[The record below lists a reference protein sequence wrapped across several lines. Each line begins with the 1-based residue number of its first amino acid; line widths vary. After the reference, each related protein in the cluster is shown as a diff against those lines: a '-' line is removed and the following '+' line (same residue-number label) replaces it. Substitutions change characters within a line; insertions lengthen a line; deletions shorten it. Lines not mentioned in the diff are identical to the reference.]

1 MVSFTTVG
9 NTAPAPSLDVVRL
22 SNGVTLHYASQGP
35 RTGPAVIMIHGFSD
49 SWFSFSRILPLL
61 PAELRVIAP
70 DMRGHGDSERPA
82 PPKIPSEGGPPA
94 GYRIADMADD
104 VVRLMDALNVP
115 KAVLIG
121 HSMGS
126 FVVRKA
132 FELAPERVSR
142 LVLIGGAPKANNDG
156 MRELQRA
163 ITGLTD
169 PVDEAFVREF
179 QMSTIAAPVPEPFL
193 EAVIANSRR
202 MPARI
207 WKAVIQGLI
216 EFEPAAIPPPVRTL
230 VLGGREDAVF
240 SSTEQMSLARQFP
253 RGELQLVDGIGH
265 TLHWEQP
272 AMFVSALTR
281 FGV

>member
-1 MVSFTTVG
+1 MVSFTPFE
-9 NTAPAPSLDVVRL
+9 NPSPATSLDLVRL

-35 RTGPAVIMIHGFSD
+35 RTGPAVILVHGYSD

-61 PAELRVIAP
+61 PFELRVIAP
-70 DMRGHGDSERPA
+70 DMRGHGDSERPQN
-82 PPKIPSEGGPPA
+82 

-104 VVRLMDALNVP
+104 VIRLMDALNVP

-126 FVVRKA
+126 FIVRKA
-132 FELAPERVSR
+132 YELAPDRVSR
-142 LVLIGGAPKANNDG
+142 LVLVGGALRADNDG
-156 MRELQRA
+156 IRETLRLVNQ
-163 ITGLTD
+163 LTD

-179 QMSTIAAPVPEPFL
+179 QMSTIAVPVPQPFL

-207 WKAVIQGLI
+207 WKAVLQGLI
-216 EFEPAAIPPPVRTL
+216 DFRPVVLRPPVRTL

-240 SSTEQMSLARQFP
+240 SRTEQMVLARQFP
-253 RGELQLVDGIGH
+253 RGELHLMDGIGH

-272 AMFVSALTR
+272 AMFVSALAR

>member
-1 MVSFTTVG
+1 MVNFTTDEDIASG
-9 NTAPAPSLDVVRL
+9 PFLDSVKL

-35 RTGPAVIMIHGFSD
+35 ATGPAVIMLHGYSD

-61 PAELRVIAP
+61 PPDLRVIAP
-70 DMRGHGDSERPA
+70 DLRGHGDSERPTN
-82 PPKIPSEGGPPA
+82 
-94 GYRIADMADD
+94 GYGIADMADD
-104 VVRLMDALNVP
+104 VLRLMDVLAVP

-121 HSMGS
+121 HSLGS

-132 FELAPERVSR
+132 FELAPDRVSR
-142 LVLIGGAPKANNDG
+142 LVLTGSALKADNDG

-163 ITGLTD
+163 VNELTD
-169 PVDEAFVREF
+169 PVDEGFVREF
-179 QMSTIAAPVPEPFL
+179 QMSTIAAPVPQPFL

-216 EFEPAAIPPPVRTL
+216 DFEPAVLRPSVRAL

-240 SSTEQMSLARQFP
+240 SRNEQMVLARQFP
-253 RGELQLVDGIGH
+253 RGELQLLDGVGH

-272 AMFVSALTR
+272 AMFVRALQR

>member
-1 MVSFTTVG
+1 MVSFTPVEKP
-9 NTAPAPSLDVVRL
+9 APAASLDIVRL
-22 SNGVTLHYASQGP
+22 SNGITLHYASQGP
-35 RTGPAVIMIHGFSD
+35 RTGPAVIMIHGYSD

-61 PAELRVIAP
+61 PPELRVIAP
-70 DMRGHGDSERPA
+70 DMRGHGDSERPL
-82 PPKIPSEGGPPA
+82 A

-104 VVRLMDALNVP
+104 VIRLMDALNVP

-142 LVLIGGAPKANNDG
+142 LVLVGGALRANNDG
-156 MRELQRA
+156 IRELQRLVHE
-163 ITGLTD
+163 LTD
-169 PVDEAFVREF
+169 PVDATFVREF

-216 EFEPAAIPPPVRTL
+216 EFEPTVVRPPIRTL

-240 SSTEQMSLARQFP
+240 SRTEQMVLARQFP
-253 RGELQLVDGIGH
+253 RGELHLMDGVGH

>member
-1 MVSFTTVG
+1 M
-9 NTAPAPSLDVVRL
+9 
-22 SNGVTLHYASQGP
+22 
-35 RTGPAVIMIHGFSD
+35 
-49 SWFSFSRILPLL
+49 
-61 PAELRVIAP
+61 IAP
-70 DMRGHGDSERPA
+70 GGHGDSERPL
-82 PPKIPSEGGPPA
+82 A
-94 GYRIADMADD
+94 GYRMADMADD
-104 VVRLMDALNVP
+104 VIRLMDALNVP

-132 FELAPERVSR
+132 FELAPDRVSR
-142 LVLIGGAPKANNDG
+142 LVLIGGALKADNDG
-156 MRELQRA
+156 MRELQRVVNE
-163 ITGLTD
+163 LSD

-179 QMSTIAAPVPEPFL
+179 QMSTIAAPVPGPFL

-216 EFEPAAIPPPVRTL
+216 EFEPRVSRPPVRAL

-240 SSTEQMSLARQFP
+240 SRTEQMVLARQFP
-253 RGELQLVDGIGH
+253 RGELHLMDGVGH

>member
-1 MVSFTTVG
+1 MVSFTTTEA
-9 NTAPAPSLDVVRL
+9 TAPAISLDVVRV
-22 SNGVTLHYASQGP
+22 SNGVALHYASQGP
-35 RTGPAVIMIHGFSD
+35 RTGPAVLMIHGFSD

-61 PAELRVIAP
+61 PPELRVIAP
-70 DMRGHGDSERPA
+70 DMRGHGDSER
-82 PPKIPSEGGPPA
+82 PPA

-142 LVLIGGAPKANNDG
+142 LVLIGGALKANNDG
-156 MRELQRA
+156 MRELQRM
-163 ITGLTD
+163 INRLTD
-169 PVDEAFVREF
+169 PVDAEFVREF
-179 QMSTIAAPVPEPFL
+179 QMSTIAVPVPEPFL

-216 EFEPAAIPPPVRTL
+216 EFEPAALRPPVRTL

-240 SSTEQMSLARQFP
+240 SRTEQMVLARQFP
-253 RGELQLVDGIGH
+253 RGELHLVDGIGH
-265 TLHWEQP
+265 TLQWEQP

>member
-1 MVSFTTVG
+1 MVNFMMDED
-9 NTAPAPSLDVVRL
+9 TAPVPFLDSVKL

-35 RTGPAVIMIHGFSD
+35 ATGPAVIMIHGYSD
-49 SWFSFSRILPLL
+49 SWFSFSRIMPLL
-61 PAELRVIAP
+61 PPDLRVIAP
-70 DMRGHGDSERPA
+70 DLRGHGDSERPTN
-82 PPKIPSEGGPPA
+82 
-94 GYRIADMADD
+94 GYGIADMADD
-104 VVRLMDALNVP
+104 VIRLMDVLLVP

-121 HSMGS
+121 HSLGS
-126 FVVRKA
+126 FVARKV
-132 FELAPERVSR
+132 FELAPDRVSR
-142 LVLIGGAPKANNDG
+142 LVLTGGALKADNDG

-163 ITGLTD
+163 VNQLTD

-179 QMSTIAAPVPEPFL
+179 QMSTIAAPVPQPFL

-216 EFEPAAIPPPVRTL
+216 DFQPAVLRPSVRAL

-240 SSTEQMSLARQFP
+240 SRSEQIVLARQFP
-253 RGELQLVDGIGH
+253 RGELQLLDGVGH

-272 AMFVSALTR
+272 ATFVRALQR